1 MAIIADVF
9 EGLIIDNQ
17 TGDVV
22 GKTTLQDS
30 NIESTVQ
37 SNDVNGGRGNSLLG
51 VLHSSRD
58 IVISWND
65 VSFDF
70 GFIAKQFGQDVVTGA
85 GKAYA
90 FPKSYLATDNAGA
103 VGIEVEHTPS
113 TVHEMK
119 IYNEAG
125 QRVTGFTVTGKK
137 VDFTAATP
145 VVPAGETVKVR
156 TYVYDTPATTQT
168 FKIDN
173 KVFPK
178 GMKVVLETLE
188 IDPETEMELAKIQ
201 YEFYNCLPD
210 GNVTINTAA
219 ERTAQPIG
227 SSFRVIKPK
236 HSDVVGEVKR
246 IPFSA

>member
-1 MAIIADVF
+1 MAVIADVF

-17 TGDVV
+17 TGEVI

-51 VLHSSRD
+51 VLHSNRD

-70 GFIAKQFGQDVVTGA
+70 GWVAKQFGQDVVTGA

-90 FPKSYLATDNAGA
+90 FPKHYMTRDNEGVAE
-103 VGIEVEHTPS
+103 IEVANTPS
-113 TVHEMK
+113 TVNEMK

-125 QRVTGFTVTGKK
+125 ERITGFTVEGKK
-137 VDFTAATP
+137 VDFTNATP
-145 VVPAGETVKVR
+145 VVPIGEKVEVR

-168 FKIDN
+168 FQIDN

-178 GMKVVLETLE
+178 GMKIVLETLE
-188 IDPETEMELAKIQ
+188 IDPQTERELAMIQ

-227 SSFRVIKPK
+227 SSFRVVKPAN
-236 HSDVVGEVKR
+236 STVVGKVSR
-246 IPFSA
+246 IPIAA